1 MPDPQADY
9 ARLLERLRPGSGRR
23 IPMGETYE
31 PPAFASYDDIRT
43 WLTDSVMTATL
54 FERFPDGRWTIE
66 LMLKEQTPGPM
77 RIIVL

>member
-9 ARLLERLRPGSGRR
+9 ARLLERLRPGSARR
-23 IPMGETYE
+23 IPVGESYE
-31 PPAFASYDDIRT
+31 PPAFTCYEDIRT
-43 WLTDSVMTATL
+43 WLTDSVMTATI